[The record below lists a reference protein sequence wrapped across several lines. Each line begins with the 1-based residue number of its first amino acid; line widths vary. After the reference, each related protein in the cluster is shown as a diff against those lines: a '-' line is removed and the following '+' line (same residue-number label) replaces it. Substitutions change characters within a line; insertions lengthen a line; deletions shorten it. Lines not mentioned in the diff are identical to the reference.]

1 MNEHIFNEKESL
13 ELITQMIQ
21 KTRKELEVGSGNV
34 FLCYGYTSV
43 ILAIAVY
50 LITHFT
56 TQPAWNFLWFAMFL
70 PQPIIYFKNKKCKP
84 HAVSYTDK
92 MLNNTWKIVGWLMV
106 LTCATIIGMGFL
118 TLSINFSLMLP
129 LALLYVCIGTMISG
143 LVVNVPSITRIT
155 VAAAIIPVTLLIEMR
170 SGQAFHASWN
180 LMAAIAFLVAL
191 IIPRH
196 ILNHKAAKE

>member
-70 PQPIIYFKNKKCKP
+70 PQPIIYFKNRSVNHTPYPTPTKC
-84 HAVSYTDK
+84 YTTHGK
-92 MLNNTWKIVGWLMV
+92 
-106 LTCATIIGMGFL
+106 
-118 TLSINFSLMLP
+118 S
-129 LALLYVCIGTMISG
+129 
-143 LVVNVPSITRIT
+143 
-155 VAAAIIPVTLLIEMR
+155 
-170 SGQAFHASWN
+170 
-180 LMAAIAFLVAL
+180 
-191 IIPRH
+191 
-196 ILNHKAAKE
+196 

>member
-92 MLNNTWKIVGWLMV
+92 MLNNTWV
-106 LTCATIIGMGFL
+106 
-118 TLSINFSLMLP
+118 
-129 LALLYVCIGTMISG
+129 
-143 LVVNVPSITRIT
+143 
-155 VAAAIIPVTLLIEMR
+155 
-170 SGQAFHASWN
+170 
-180 LMAAIAFLVAL
+180 
-191 IIPRH
+191 
-196 ILNHKAAKE
+196 

>member
-56 TQPAWNFLWFAMFL
+56 TQPAWNFLY
-70 PQPIIYFKNKKCKP
+70 PNPSSISKTRSVNHTPYPTPTKC
-84 HAVSYTDK
+84 
-92 MLNNTWKIVGWLMV
+92 
-106 LTCATIIGMGFL
+106 
-118 TLSINFSLMLP
+118 
-129 LALLYVCIGTMISG
+129 
-143 LVVNVPSITRIT
+143 
-155 VAAAIIPVTLLIEMR
+155 
-170 SGQAFHASWN
+170 
-180 LMAAIAFLVAL
+180 
-191 IIPRH
+191 
-196 ILNHKAAKE
+196 